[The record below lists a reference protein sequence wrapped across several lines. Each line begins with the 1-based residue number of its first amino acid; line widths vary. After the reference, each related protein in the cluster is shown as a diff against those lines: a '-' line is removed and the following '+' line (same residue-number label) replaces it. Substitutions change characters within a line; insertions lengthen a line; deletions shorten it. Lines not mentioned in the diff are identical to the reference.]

1 MAGLPEFCRI
11 FKSRTRDKKQDIGHE
26 RTALDYWDYHQ
37 SVPEGQ
43 RLNAAQRNRHAALL
57 RATGYEDGP
66 ALTHQST
73 EGDIP
78 QGRELSFAWL
88 AGTVMTGLTSVI
100 LMGAALYVSFLGQGT
115 FSTAYEALQIESNEP
130 ESIASPRVKTNRLKP
145 VALTRSEREIVE
157 ASVRANVEGR
167 DMIRRQEFVRVRA
180 TLATAATALS
190 DNIPAYDPI
199 ALLNRNQTLTA
210 DTTPEVSTDIYGAEV
225 EGEVAV
231 RTAALPVSIAP
242 PPLISDKSA
251 AEFVRV
257 LLDGPSPD
265 GENIILGYAAIDTGV
280 RDLGLVEGP
289 GISGYAENVT
299 VMPKTR
305 GTEDIGF
312 GRSERIFTVR
322 EASTLGDVLTKNG
335 FTADMIAAITR
346 TLRNVYPSTV
356 LPVGARLRILF
367 GASGSSEN
375 QIPYRMSIYVQD
387 VHAATVA
394 LTDRGQYVLGL
405 APPAIEFP
413 EEDTEEVNVNNLP
426 SIYRSIWETARKHD
440 LDDKTTDRIVAM
452 YAYDLDLN
460 KRISAGDSI
469 ELLQTPPDEEGRQE
483 LLHVS
488 LKLGNTV
495 RELFR
500 FQTEDGVI
508 DFYDPLGQTGKR
520 FLQRRP
526 LQGGGNLRSRFGNRK
541 HPVFGTYKLHTGV
554 DLSAPR
560 GTPIY
565 AAGDGVVEKAQW
577 FSGYGRY
584 VAIKHVNGYST
595 AYAHMNRIADGMAPG
610 VRVRQGQVIGY
621 VGTTGVSTGNHLH
634 YEIKINGRFVDPL
647 SVKLPRDK
655 SLPARY
661 AREFEATVE
670 QIKDLMERDPS
681 PAPITVASN
690 P

>member
-1 MAGLPEFCRI
+1 MG
-11 FKSRTRDKKQDIGHE
+11 KSKARLREPT
-26 RTALDYWDYHQ
+26 
-37 SVPEGQ
+37 
-43 RLNAAQRNRHAALL
+43 LNAAQRNRHAALL
-57 RATGYEDGP
+57 RATGYEDSP
-66 ALTHQST
+66 ALTVQST

-78 QGRELSFAWL
+78 HGRELSFAWL
-88 AGTVMTGLTSVI
+88 AGTVMTGLTSVM

-115 FSTAYEALQIESNEP
+115 FSTAYEALQIETSEP
-130 ESIASPRVKTNRLKP
+130 QNATSLKVKTNRLKP

-157 ASVRANVEGR
+157 ASVRETVDGR
-167 DMIRRQEFVRVRA
+167 GMIRRQEFVRVRA

-199 ALLNRNQTLTA
+199 ALLNRNQTLSA
-210 DTTPEVSTDIYGAEV
+210 DTTPLISTDIYGAEV
-225 EGEVAV
+225 DGEVAV
-231 RTAALPVSIAP
+231 QTAALPVSIAP

-251 AEFVRV
+251 AEFVR
-257 LLDGPSPD
+257 LLVDGGGSPD
-265 GENIILGYAAIDTGV
+265 GESIILGYAAIDTGF
-280 RDLGLVEGP
+280 RDLGVVTGP
-289 GISGYAENVT
+289 GISGVAENVT
-299 VMPKTR
+299 ILPKTR
-305 GTEDIGF
+305 LAEDSGF
-312 GRSERIFTVR
+312 GRSERILTVR
-322 EASTLGDVLTKNG
+322 EANTLEDVLLKNG
-335 FTADMIAAITR
+335 FTAQMITAITR

-367 GASGSSEN
+367 GPSRTSDS

-413 EEDTEEVNVNNLP
+413 EEDTEEINVNNLP

-440 LDDKTTDRIVAM
+440 IPDETTDRIVAM
-452 YAYDLDLN
+452 FAYDLDLN
-460 KRISAGDSI
+460 KRISAGDSVEI
-469 ELLQTPPDEEGRQE
+469 LQTPPDEQGRQE
-483 LLHVS
+483 LLYVS
-488 LKLGNTV
+488 LLLGNSV
-495 RELFR
+495 RELYR
-500 FQTEDGVI
+500 FQTSDGII

-595 AYAHMNRIADGMAPG
+595 AYGHMNRIADGMAPG

-655 SLPARY
+655 SLPPRY
-661 AREFEATVE
+661 ERAFEATVA
-670 QIKDLMERDPS
+670 QMRDLMKRDPV
-681 PAPITVASN
+681 PITVASTQ
-690 P
+690 

>member
-1 MAGLPEFCRI
+1 M
-11 FKSRTRDKKQDIGHE
+11 
-26 RTALDYWDYHQ
+26 
-37 SVPEGQ
+37 
-43 RLNAAQRNRHAALL
+43 NAAQRNRHAALL
-57 RATGYEDGP
+57 RASGYEDSP
-66 ALTHQST
+66 ALTGQST
-73 EGDIP
+73 DGDIP

-88 AGTVMTGLTSVI
+88 AGTVMTGLTSVV

-130 ESIASPRVKTNRLKP
+130 QSAASLKVKTNRLKP

-157 ASVRANVEGR
+157 ASVRASVDGR

-199 ALLNRNQTLTA
+199 ALLNRNQTLTT
-210 DTTPEVSTDIYGAEV
+210 DTAPAVSTDIYGAEV

-231 RTAALPVSIAP
+231 RTAALSVSIAP
-242 PPLISDKSA
+242 PPLISDRGA

-257 LLDGPSPD
+257 LVDGPSPE
-265 GENIILGYAAIDTGV
+265 GETIILGYAAIDTGV
-280 RDLGLVEGP
+280 RDLGIIEGL
-289 GISGYAENVT
+289 GISGIAENVT
-299 VMPKTR
+299 VLPKTR
-305 GTEDIGF
+305 NAGDAGF

-322 EASTLGDVLTKNG
+322 EASTLEDVLTKNG
-335 FTADMIAAITR
+335 FTAQMITAITR

-367 GASGSSEN
+367 GPSRTSDS
-375 QIPYRMSIYVQD
+375 QIPYRMSIYVKNNQTKQD
-387 VHAATVA
+387 NHAATVA
-394 LTDRGQYVLGL
+394 LTDRGRYVLGL
-405 APPAIEFP
+405 APPTIEFP

-440 LDDKTTDRIVAM
+440 IADDTTDRIVAM
-452 YAYDLDLN
+452 FAYDLDLN

-469 ELLQTPPDEEGRQE
+469 EMLQTPPDADGRQE

-488 LKLGNTV
+488 LVLGNTV
-495 RELFR
+495 RELYR

-541 HPVFGTYKLHTGV
+541 HPVFGTYKLHTGI

-584 VAIKHVNGYST
+584 VALKHVNGYST
-595 AYAHMNRIADGMAPG
+595 AYGHMNRIADGMAPG
-610 VRVRQGQVIGY
+610 VRVRQGQIIGY

-634 YEIKINGRFVDPL
+634 FEIKINGRFVDPL

-661 AREFEATVE
+661 ERAFEETVV
-670 QIKDLMERDPS
+670 QMRDLMKRDPS
-681 PAPITVASN
+681 PITVASN